1 VKLAFVFPGQASQY
15 VGMGEDLR
23 DRFPEVKAHYDL
35 TDEILG
41 REISHLSFRGPLEE
55 LTRTEN
61 TQPAIFAHSI
71 AVLWLLQK
79 EGLTPLVVAGH
90 SLGEYTALVAAQVLP
105 YEVALPLV
113 QLRGRL
119 MQEAGEK
126 CPGTMAAVIGLS
138 ADQVQEMC
146 TRAVEAGVVQL
157 ANINSPTQ
165 VVISGEVSGVE
176 RAMVLAK
183 EAGAKRVIGLPVSGA
198 FHSPLMASA
207 REGLAIALEKTEFRP
222 PRVPVVAN
230 VTAQVM
236 EKPEHIRELL
246 IQQLVEP
253 VRWSQSVLKMD
264 QMGVELFLEVG
275 PGSVLRNLIRRITP
289 QVETMGVD
297 GVEGLELA
305 LARCAED
312 ISEL

>member
-1 VKLAFVFPGQASQY
+1 MKLAFIFPGQASQY
-15 VGMGEDLR
+15 VGMGQDLR

-41 REISHLSFRGPLEE
+41 TEISHLSFHGPLEE

-71 AVLWLLQK
+71 AVLRLLQK
-79 EGLTPLVVAGH
+79 EGLMPLVVAGH
-90 SLGEYTALVAAQVLP
+90 SLGEYTALVAAEVLP
-105 YEVALPLV
+105 YETALPLV

-126 CPGTMAAVIGLS
+126 RPGTMAAVIGLS
-138 ADQVQEMC
+138 ADQVQELC
-146 TRAVEAGVVQL
+146 ARAVEAGVVQV

-165 VVISGEVSGVE
+165 VVISGEASGVE
-176 RAMVLAK
+176 RAMILAK

-207 REGLAIALEKTEFRP
+207 RESLAMALEKTEFRE

-246 IQQLVEP
+246 VQQLVEP
-253 VRWSQSVLKMD
+253 VRWSQSVLKMVE
-264 QMGVELFLEVG
+264 MGMELCLEVG
-275 PGSVLRNLIRRITP
+275 PGNVLQNLIRRIAP
-289 QVETMGVD
+289 RVETMGVD
-297 GVEGLELA
+297 GVESLELA
-305 LARCAED
+305 LTRCAED
-312 ISEL
+312 ISQL